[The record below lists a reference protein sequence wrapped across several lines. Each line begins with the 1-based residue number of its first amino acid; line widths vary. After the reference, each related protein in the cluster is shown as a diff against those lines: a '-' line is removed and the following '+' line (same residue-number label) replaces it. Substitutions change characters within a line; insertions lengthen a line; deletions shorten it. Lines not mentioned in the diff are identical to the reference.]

1 MGFLQSLKQIL
12 GGKSSGAGGGGRS
25 GFGDDAHVY
34 WVHAQCRRC
43 GEPLRTR
50 IDLRNEPSEEDD
62 GGFVVHKALT
72 GSGKYY
78 CFQTV
83 DVTLHFDRQK
93 KTVVSSDV
101 AGGQLITAEEYPAL
115 LTQWHEEQ
123 ARRAAEQAG

>member
-1 MGFLQSLKQIL
+1 MSRY
-12 GGKSSGAGGGGRS
+12 A
-25 GFGDDAHVY
+25 
-34 WVHAQCRRC
+34 
-43 GEPLRTR
+43 R
-50 IDLRNEPSEEDD
+50 IDLRSEPSEEDD

-123 ARRAAEQAG
+123 ARRGRTGQLIHPEIHLVIQRSHRP